1 MDRGGNAGVEIWNP
15 KEMIYWR
22 RADCVNAV
30 RLSTIFS
37 KLQFVGCIKKIK
49 NIKGMLQGK
58 IKTENLFDSGTFVLC
73 LDHTNMCTDILA
85 DNCTNIVANICMDML
100 ANISCIFVN
109 YHSGLEEGFLSL
121 RFCPAGKG
129 YGQ

>member
-1 MDRGGNAGVEIWNP
+1 M
-15 KEMIYWR
+15 
-22 RADCVNAV
+22 
-30 RLSTIFS
+30 F
-37 KLQFVGCIKKIK
+37 
-49 NIKGMLQGK
+49 QGK

-109 YHSGLEEGFLSL
+109 YHSGLEEGFSSL
-121 RFCPAGKG
+121 RFCPAVKRD
-129 YGQ
+129 GQ